1 MENVKIVQTHIR
13 TQEYVEFANLAKH
26 LGLNIKDAL
35 RNAIELWMREKT
47 PPGSDP
53 LFNLKPVDYGD
64 SRVSENVD
72 KILYDT
78 GK

>member
-1 MENVKIVQTHIR
+1 MKNVKIVQTPLR
-13 TQEYVEFANLAKH
+13 TQEYTEFANLAKH

-35 RNAIELWMREKT
+35 KNAIELWMREKT

-72 KILYDT
+72 KILY
-78 GK
+78 GLEK

>member
-1 MENVKIVQTHIR
+1 MKNVKVVQTHIM

-35 RNAIELWMREKT
+35 RNAIELWVREKT
-47 PPGSDP
+47 PPESDP

-72 KILYDT
+72 EILYGT
-78 GK
+78 EK